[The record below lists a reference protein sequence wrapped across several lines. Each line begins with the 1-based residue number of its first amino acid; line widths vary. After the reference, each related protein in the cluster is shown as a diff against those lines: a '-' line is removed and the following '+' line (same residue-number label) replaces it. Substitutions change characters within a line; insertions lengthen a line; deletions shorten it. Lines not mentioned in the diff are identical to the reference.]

1 MICSP
6 CTTEVVNSVKF
17 AGCGDAPIGV
27 PAEPQTF
34 AAECGIARKRRWGL
48 SCWLGLSLV
57 WLCSM
62 IGQAGDWS
70 QILGNNRDGQAA
82 KGELLPESLPAS
94 GPKQVWVKEVGGGYA
109 GPAIVGEQVY
119 LFHRVGDDEVVSC
132 WNANDG
138 ATVWE
143 TKLPA
148 AYQGGIDSD
157 VGPRCVPTIN
167 GDDVIVYGAAGQLSC
182 LSKSDG
188 KTKWTVPL
196 RKQLKAEDGYFGA
209 GSTPL
214 VLKDRVIVNVGS
226 RQAGIVAIDRSS
238 GQLLWKATAHDASY
252 SSPIS
257 IDYQGAPLVVMV
269 TRLKL
274 VGIRPNNGEV
284 VFEIPF
290 GMRGPTVNA
299 ATPIL
304 LSEQRLLLTAS
315 YGIGTLVLDLQ
326 TNPPGVVLRDDSLLA
341 SQYVT
346 PLQIGDLIFAVDGRE
361 DMGNGSLCCIDLKA
375 EKFLWKYDELGI
387 AHLIGVG
394 DKLLSVGNRGEV
406 NIVKASSVEYEKL
419 ASFALP
425 AGTYRALPA
434 FADGNLWV
442 RSNDGSGGGKLMGF
456 VLKN

>member
-1 MICSP
+1 MICSHW
-6 CTTEVVNSVKF
+6 TNELIKLVKF
-17 AGCGDAPIGV
+17 AGCGCAPIGV
-27 PAEPQTF
+27 SAESQGG
-34 AAECGIARKRRWGL
+34 AAVCNIARKRHWGL

-57 WLCSM
+57 WLNPVV
-62 IGQAGDWS
+62 GQAGDWS

-119 LFHRVGDDEVVSC
+119 LFHRVGDDEVVSS

-157 VGPRCVPTIN
+157 IGPRCVPTIDGN
-167 GDDVIVYGAAGQLSC
+167 DVIVYGAAGQLSC
-182 LSKSDG
+182 LTKSDG

-214 VLKDRVIVNVGS
+214 VLQDRVIVNVGS
-226 RQAGIVAIDRSS
+226 RQAGIVAIDRST

-274 VGIRPNNGEV
+274 VGIRPNNGDV

-346 PLQIGDLIFAVDGRE
+346 PLQIGEFIFAVDGRE
-361 DMGNGSLCCIDLKA
+361 DMGNGSLCCIDPKA
-375 EKFLWKYDELGI
+375 GKFLWKYDELGI

-406 NIVKASSVEYEKL
+406 NIVKASSVEFEKL
-419 ASFALP
+419 ASFDLP
-425 AGTYRALPA
+425 AATYRALPA
-434 FADGNLWV
+434 YADGKLWV
-442 RSNDGSGGGKLMGF
+442 RSNDGRGGGKLLGF